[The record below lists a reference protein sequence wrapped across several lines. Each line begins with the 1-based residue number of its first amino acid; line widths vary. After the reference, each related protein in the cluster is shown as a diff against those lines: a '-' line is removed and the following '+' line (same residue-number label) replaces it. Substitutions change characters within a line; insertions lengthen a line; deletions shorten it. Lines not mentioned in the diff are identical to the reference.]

1 MYWTFVCDA
10 LNWPYTCPYFHW
22 FFFVFLKEWFT
33 VLLFPYSN
41 PDGCETSIVLEALMK
56 FLFFIWVIYLIE
68 LFVDSVSKF
77 YRFWKRWCYSW
88 FRFFSMFC
96 FRDGFFREMFVNEP
110 INCSE
115 KRFKRQIRFFFRQCK
130 NFIPFN
136 YLKIFLIWLLSGQ
149 QALKSW
155 WLCFFL

>member
-10 LNWPYTCPYFHW
+10 QNWRYTCTYFRW
-22 FFFVFLKEWFT
+22 FFFYFPERMIYSI
-33 VLLFPYSN
+33 LLYILYS
-41 PDGCETSIVLEALMK
+41 DGCETSIVLEALMK
-56 FLFFIWVIYLIE
+56 FLFLIWVICFIE
-68 LFVDSVSKF
+68 LFVDSVSNF
-77 YRFWKRWCYSW
+77 YRFWKGWCYSW

-115 KRFKRQIRFFFRQCK
+115 KRFKWKIRFYFRQSE

-136 YLKIFLIWLLSGQ
+136 PLKIFLKIWTIFLH
-149 QALKSW
+149 
-155 WLCFFL
+155 LC